1 MEETRLEIVELRYQ
15 VAATLRKAQCRAVN
29 CDIIDWLARI
39 EKDLADMD
47 NVMTD
52 IIGD

>member
-1 MEETRLEIVELRYQ
+1 MKKTREDIIELRYQ
-15 VAATLRKAQCRAVN
+15 VAAVLRKAQCREVN
-29 CDIIDWLARI
+29 CDIIDWLGRI
-39 EKDLADMD
+39 EKDLSDMD